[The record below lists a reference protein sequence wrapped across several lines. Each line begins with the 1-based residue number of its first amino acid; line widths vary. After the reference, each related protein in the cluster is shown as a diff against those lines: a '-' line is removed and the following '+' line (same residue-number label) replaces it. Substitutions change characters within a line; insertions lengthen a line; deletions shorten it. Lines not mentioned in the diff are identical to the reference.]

1 LTIIPGLIDIH
12 VHLREPGYE
21 YKETIATGTASAAK
35 GGFTTVCCMPNT
47 KPVIDSTLHLNQ
59 LQKLIKTK
67 AKINVLPYVSISKE
81 QAGKELVNIPT
92 LAKHCFAFSDD
103 GVGVK
108 SLLLMQ
114 QAMQEA
120 KKVSKPIVAH
130 CEDLS
135 KIGNAIEY
143 SEVERDLKLS
153 LKTKCQFHVC
163 HVSTKESIDLI
174 KKAKRQAK
182 YITCEVTPHHL
193 LLNNKII
200 KDCGAYKMNPPIAS
214 IHDQHSLNKAIK
226 DGTIDIIVTDHAPH
240 SKEEKS
246 KGLAHSANG
255 IVGLEISF
263 ALMYTH
269 FVKNQIIPFGKLIN
283 LMSFNPA
290 RIFKLNGG
298 VIKIGEVAD
307 LSIFD
312 LNKK

>member
-1 LTIIPGLIDIH
+1 LIDIH

-21 YKETIATGTASAAK
+21 YKETIATGTAAGSK
-35 GGFTTVCCMPNT
+35 GGFTTICCMPNT
-47 KPVIDSTLHLNQ
+47 KPVIDSASHLNQ
-59 LQKLIKTK
+59 LQKLIKAK
-67 AKINVLPYVSISKE
+67 ARINVLPYVSISKE
-81 QAGKELVNIPT
+81 QAGKELVDIHS
-92 LAKHCFAFSDD
+92 LAKLCFAFSDD

-108 SLLLMQ
+108 STSLMQ

-135 KIGNAIEY
+135 KTGNAIEY
-143 SEVERDLKLS
+143 SEVDRDLRLS

-174 KKAKRQAK
+174 KKAKRQGK

-193 LLNNKII
+193 LLNNKMV
-200 KDCGAYKMNPPIAS
+200 KNSGAYKMNPPIAS
-214 IHDQHSLNKAIK
+214 IQDQRSLNKAIK
-226 DGTIDIIVTDHAPH
+226 DGTIDVIVTDHAPH

-246 KGLAHSANG
+246 KGLVHSANG
-255 IVGLEISF
+255 VVGLETSF

-269 FVKNQIIPFGKLIN
+269 FVKTKIISFDR
-283 LMSFNPA
+283 LMSLMSLNPA
-290 RIFKLNGG
+290 KIFKLNGG
-298 VIKIGEVAD
+298 LIKVGGLAD